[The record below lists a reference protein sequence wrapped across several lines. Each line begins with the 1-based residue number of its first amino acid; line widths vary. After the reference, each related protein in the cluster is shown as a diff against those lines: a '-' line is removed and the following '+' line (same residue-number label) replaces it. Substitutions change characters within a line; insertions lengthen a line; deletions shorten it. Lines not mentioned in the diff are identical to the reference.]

1 MSSIGLEAIEQR
13 LDALHEAVSGLVGLS
28 FDGLTTRQR
37 FQLLDRLERETRR
50 LPVPR
55 HELVNGIRHEAIPA
69 EIGGKVSHALADR
82 LRISRAEAA
91 RWIREAEDLGQR
103 RALTGQPLQPR
114 LAAVAAGQRAGTI
127 GAAHVAVIRTFL
139 HHLPCWV
146 DEPTREQA
154 EAHLAKLA
162 AQFRPEHVA
171 KLADKLADCLNPDG
185 NFSDEDRARRRGLTL
200 GKQDVDGMS
209 PIRGWVTPAVR
220 ASLEAV
226 LARWAAPGMCNP
238 HGVGAPVVD
247 GTPSQEAID
256 SDTRCAGQRNHDALA
271 AVLRAMLA
279 SGQLGHHNGLP
290 TSIIVTTTWR
300 ELQAACGRGL
310 TGGGSLLP
318 MSEVIRLAQHA
329 HHYLAIFDNGRAL
342 ALYHTKRIASPAQ
355 RIVLYAKDRGCTAP
369 GCDVPGYLTEVH
381 HVTPWA
387 TTKTTHID
395 DLTLACGPNHKL
407 VTPGGWQTR
416 KRAYGR
422 TEWIPPPDLDY
433 GQPRVNMF
441 HHPEELLC
449 DDDP

>member
-13 LDALHEAVSGLVGLS
+13 LDALHKAVSGLVGLS

-55 HELVNGIRHEAIPA
+55 DELVNGIRHEAIPA
-69 EIGGKVSHALADR
+69 EIDGKVSHALADR

-91 RWIREAEDLGQR
+91 RWIHEAEDLGQR
-103 RALTGQPLQPR
+103 RALTGEPLQPR

-162 AQFRPEHVA
+162 AQFRPEQVA

-247 GTPSQEAID
+247 GTPSQETID

-290 TSIIVTTTWR
+290 TSIIVTTTLR

-329 HHYLAIFDNGRAL
+329 HHYLAIFDKGRAL